1 MIFSL
6 LIIFLAVIICR
17 VKCLSVQLCF
27 VLFSWAIVL
36 PPPATTTK
44 LDHYEHKQLH
54 SFMKTAKRAAKEK
67 LVNPTPQVS
76 VTATVVVLTVISVLL
91 VGTLCVSVA
100 LRRSRRGH
108 DIEAAGQPTLSQ
120 SVYIQIAICR
130 L

>member
-67 LVNPTPQVS
+67 LVNPTPPS
-76 VTATVVVLTVISVLL
+76 FRHRHCSCFNRNLGTA
-91 VGTLCVSVA
+91 GW
-100 LRRSRRGH
+100 
-108 DIEAAGQPTLSQ
+108 DI
-120 SVYIQIAICR
+120 VC
-130 L
+130 

>member
-1 MIFSL
+1 MGTLQAFWAGAPTGWWTL
-6 LIIFLAVIICR
+6 DEPVGAGC
-17 VKCLSVQLCF
+17 
-27 VLFSWAIVL
+27 WAIVL

-44 LDHYEHKQLH
+44 LDHNEHKQLH

-76 VTATVVVLTVISVLL
+76 VTATLVVLTVISVLL
-91 VGTLCVSVA
+91 VGTLCVIVA

>member
-1 MIFSL
+1 
-6 LIIFLAVIICR
+6 
-17 VKCLSVQLCF
+17 
-27 VLFSWAIVL
+27 
-36 PPPATTTK
+36 
-44 LDHYEHKQLH
+44 
-54 SFMKTAKRAAKEK
+54 MKTAKRATKEK

-100 LRRSRRGH
+100 LRRSRWGH